1 MKNEKKPIVNKID
14 VDQKTNE
21 PIIVRATEKD
31 LDAVSQS
38 LEVQKDE
45 EILTPPN
52 DSHGEQLIMN
62 KVLGFVPKKEE
73 ETSISKRQRL
83 FKNISVTVFI
93 VLMVGVLAYT
103 AYQDFFS
110 DKEIPSWEYIF
121 ETFKNNWFYFIFA
134 LLSVALCYVFKS
146 TKLSIMCKALTGKW
160 HYKTCIG
167 TGAIGLYYNY
177 VTPLAAGGQP
187 FEIYHLAKNGVK
199 GGVAGSLPIASFF
212 LHQVA
217 FLVLGLLSVIL
228 FSTNAL
234 KIPTEMIGN
243 MPKVITV
250 MAMVGLF
257 FSILMPTV
265 VLIFCVFPKL
275 AGSLVKLAMKIGN
288 KFRLVK
294 DVKGTTEKT
303 LNSVKHN
310 ATCLKDLAKRP
321 LTLVL
326 SVLLSFA
333 EQLALCS
340 IAYFTLR
347 FFGFDWP
354 ARNILEWLQ
363 VLSLCFILYSAI
375 SFIPTPGNS
384 GAADLSFYLLFD
396 TGLMIG
402 ATKIGALAFPA
413 MITWRIL
420 SFYSFVV
427 IGFIYTTL
435 NKKKAKKNGV
445 ENQKQN

>member
-1 MKNEKKPIVNKID
+1 MKKLKKPIVNKIV
-14 VDQKTNE
+14 VDEKTNE
-21 PIIVRATEKD
+21 PVIAKVSEKE
-31 LDAVSQS
+31 LDAII
-38 LEVQKDE
+38 LEQTENQEENVQVNPPKDS
-45 EILTPPN
+45 
-52 DSHGEQLIMN
+52 DGEQLIMN

-103 AYQDFFS
+103 AYNDFFS
-110 DKEIPSWEYIF
+110 GKEIPSWEYIF
-121 ETFKNNWFYFIFA
+121 STLRTNWFYFVFSVI
-134 LLSVALCYVFKS
+134 SVALCYLLKGA
-146 TKLSIMCKALTGKW
+146 KLSVMCKSLTGKW
-160 HYKTCIG
+160 HLKTCIG

-217 FLVLGLLSVIL
+217 FLVLGVVSVVL
-228 FSTNAL
+228 YSTNAL
-234 KIPTEMIGN
+234 NIPTEMIGHL
-243 MPKVITV
+243 PKIITV
-250 MAMVGLF
+250 LAIVGLF
-257 FSILMPTV
+257 FSILMPTA
-265 VLIFCVFPKL
+265 VLTFCIFPKL
-275 AGSLVKLAMKIGN
+275 AGSLVKFAISLAN

-294 DVKGTTEKT
+294 DPKGTTEKT
-303 LNSVKHN
+303 LVNVKQN
-310 ATCLKDLAKRP
+310 ADCLKNLAKRP
-321 LTLVL
+321 VVLTT

-333 EQLALCS
+333 EQLAMCS
-340 IAYFTLR
+340 IAYFTLK
-347 FFGFDWP
+347 FFGFDWTSK
-354 ARNILEWLQ
+354 NIIEWAQ
-363 VLSLCFILYSAI
+363 VLSLCFILYAGI

-402 ATKIGALAFPA
+402 STKIGALAFPA

-420 SFYSFVV
+420 SFYSFII
-427 IGFIYTTL
+427 IGFIYTTVY
-435 NKKKAKKNGV
+435 KKKSKA
-445 ENQKQN
+445 